1 MKITINTKAAM
12 LTLLLGGVIGTVAAF
27 EIHTPPAKIQTVNI
41 HHQRMTVDEKI
52 AFDTENTVPQTIL
65 ISATRLSQQQK
76 MAMAF
81 EDQNAQLMTMH
92 NKISAAAAGSI

>member
-1 MKITINTKAAM
+1 MNTTINTKAAM
-12 LTLLLGGVIGTVAAF
+12 LTLLLAGVIGTVAAF
-27 EIHTPPAKIQTVNI
+27 EIHTPLVKIQTVNI

-52 AFDTENTVPQTIL
+52 AFDTENTQPQTIL

-92 NKISAAAAGSI
+92 NKISAAAGSI